1 MSSMTIPWIWP
12 RRCMWISCW
21 RHCWRGNDPL
31 GRGQNADHAWEG
43 GRGSPILRIPQTA
56 EVKKNTKNWGI
67 EKSWCGVPTNI
78 VPKTY
83 SDSSVSQSAIPK
95 WCAWLLDCTSL
106 MIARSLPPPPLRVEA
121 VRVWWNG
128 PSPEHH
134 FCRRR
139 CSRTACSCPIAQHG
153 PAWPNTAQHGPSMLN
168 QLASHI
174 LPEGLFKGIG
184 PRVTWITVGGFIFF
198 GAPWPQHG
206 TPDRKELP
214 CKCGSNKSFG

>member
-56 EVKKNTKNWGI
+56 EVKKDTKNWGI

-83 SDSSVSQSAIPK
+83 SDFSVSQSAIPK
-95 WCAWLLDCTSL
+95 QCAWLLDYTSL
-106 MIARSLPPPPLRVEA
+106 MIARSLLPPPLRVEA
-121 VRVWWNG
+121 VRKYGGTVQALSTIFAEEG
-128 PSPEHH
+128 VQGRLAAAQLPSM
-134 FCRRR
+134 
-139 CSRTACSCPIAQHG
+139 AQHG
-153 PAWPNTAQHGPSMLN
+153 PTRPKYVEPTC
-168 QLASHI
+168 
-174 LPEGLFKGIG
+174 
-184 PRVTWITVGGFIFF
+184 VTHP
-198 GAPWPQHG
+198 PWR
-206 TPDRKELP
+206 TL
-214 CKCGSNKSFG
+214 